1 MGILRSAWYRLVL
14 GLVAVLA
21 SASPAGAQTPTLDGV
36 QIAGDPVVGSPLTA
50 VLSTPVDAASVK
62 FKWCRAGERAGKCA
76 SGGPVGSGSVYVPV
90 AADVGSRLMVTAT
103 ATIDSFTVEVKSA
116 PTAPVVA
123 SRPAPVPTPTPTATP
138 TPPPGETVADPPPTT
153 TTTTTPE
160 PTVPA
165 PTFASPGITP
175 GPAAGPVASP
185 AAPRYLRPF
194 PVIRIRGYVAARGA
208 RVTLLKVAAPVG
220 VTVLLRCEG
229 RGCPIARRRSRG
241 PGRIR
246 ALERFLPAGIRIT
259 IRVVRRGSIGK
270 YTRIR
275 IRAGAPPSRRD
286 ACLMPGSIRAV
297 ACPPA

>member
-1 MGILRSAWYRLVL
+1 VRIRGSAWYRLVL
-14 GLVAVLA
+14 GLAAVLA

-50 VLSTPVDAASVK
+50 VLSTSVDAASVK

-76 SGGPVGSGSVYVPV
+76 SGGPVGSGPVYVPV

-123 SRPAPVPTPTPTATP
+123 SRPAPVPLPTATP
-138 TPPPGETVADPPPTT
+138 TATPPPGETVPDPTP
-153 TTTTTPE
+153 TTTTPE
-160 PTVPA
+160 PAVPA
-165 PTFASPGITP
+165 PTFASPGVTP

-194 PVIRIRGYVAARGA
+194 PVVRIRGYVALRGA
-208 RVTLLKVAAPVG
+208 RVTLLNVAAPAG

-246 ALERFLPAGIRIT
+246 ALERFLPAGTRIT

-270 YTRIR
+270 YTRIT

-286 ACLMPGSIRAV
+286 ACLMPGSLRAV

>member
-1 MGILRSAWYRLVL
+1 ML

-50 VLSTPVDAASVK
+50 VLSTSVDAASVK
-62 FKWCRAGERAGKCA
+62 FKWCRAGERAGKCV
-76 SGGPVGSGSVYVPV
+76 SGGPVGSGPVYVPV

-123 SRPAPVPTPTPTATP
+123 SRPEPIPLPTPTPTATA
-138 TPPPGETVADPPPTT
+138 TPPPGEPVPDPTPTT
-153 TTTTTPE
+153 PTPE
-160 PTVPA
+160 PAVPA

-175 GPAAGPVASP
+175 GPAAGPVASPAGPVASP

-208 RVTLLKVAAPVG
+208 RVTLLKVAAPAG

-246 ALERFLPAGIRIT
+246 ALERFLPAGTRIT